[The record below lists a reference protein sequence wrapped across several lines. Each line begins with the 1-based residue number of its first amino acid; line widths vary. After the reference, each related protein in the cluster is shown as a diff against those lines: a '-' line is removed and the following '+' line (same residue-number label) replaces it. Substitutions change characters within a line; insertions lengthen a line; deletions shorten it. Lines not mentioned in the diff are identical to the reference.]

1 MKFVNIEDAMSF
13 ISRCEDDVSYLYDQ
27 IDDTVLFNQIKVL
40 QAFKKARVALTDFAG
55 STGYGYDD
63 RGKNK
68 LGEIVAEVFE
78 AESAFVSPN
87 FTCGTHALSC
97 TLFGILR
104 PGDLMLSISG
114 EPYDTLKE
122 VISGKDIG
130 SLNEIGIKY
139 AQVDLK
145 NGEFDIDAIREC
157 VKKLNPRLVFIQRS
171 RGYQDRDAFSIEK
184 IAKVIAEIRK
194 IDKICAI
201 MVDNCYGEFVEKHE
215 PTAVGADIAVGS
227 FIKNIGGGIAPTG
240 GYVVGKKELVDKVA
254 RHLTAPTL
262 GNEVGSYKNGY
273 TEFFEG
279 LFIAPH
285 VVGGVLKGVLMMS
298 KTLSQLDY
306 KTNPNPNSVPKDI
319 ICTIELGDEDK
330 LISFCKT
337 IQENS
342 PVDSFLSP
350 EPWDMPGYTSKVIM
364 AAGTFIQGAS
374 IELSCDG
381 PVKPPYR
388 LYLQGGLTY
397 EHVKIALANALL
409 KL

>member
-1 MKFVNIEDAMSF
+1 MDFVDYNHVLDFLSQ
-13 ISRCEDDVSYLYDQ
+13 CEKGVCDLYRD
-27 IDDTVLFNQIKVL
+27 IDKIVLYNQNKVL
-40 QAFKKARVALTDFAG
+40 NAFKKARVALTDFAG
-55 STGYGYDD
+55 SSGYGYDD

-68 LGEIVAEVFE
+68 LGDIVADIFG
-78 AESAFVSPN
+78 AESALVSPN

-97 TLFGILR
+97 TLFGLLR

-122 VISGKDIG
+122 VIGGNDIG
-130 SLNEIGIKY
+130 SLKDMGIKY

-145 NGEFDIDAIREC
+145 DGKFDVSSITSKIKAL
-157 VKKLNPRLVFIQRS
+157 KPKLIFIQRS
-171 RGYQDRDAFSIEK
+171 RGYQDRDAFSIEQLK
-184 IAKVIAEIRK
+184 DIIDEIHNINK
-194 IDKICAI
+194 KCII
-201 MVDNCYGEFVEKHE
+201 MVDNCYGEFIETKE
-215 PTAVGADIAVGS
+215 PTEVGADIAVGS
-227 FIKNIGGGIAPTG
+227 LIKNMGGGLAPTG
-240 GYVVGKKELVDKVA
+240 GYVAGRAELVDKVA

-262 GNEVGSYKNGY
+262 GSEVGSYKSGY
-273 TEFFEG
+273 SEFFEG
-279 LFIAPH
+279 IFMAPH
-285 VVGGVLKGVLMMS
+285 VVGGVLKGVLLMS
-298 KTLSQLDY
+298 SALTKLGY
-306 KTNPNPNSVPKDI
+306 KTNPKPDAIPKDI
-319 ICTIELGDEDK
+319 ICMIELGTEEK
-330 LISFCKT
+330 LIAFCKT

-397 EHVKIALANALL
+397 EHIKIALANALL